1 MVLSRPNIVYFTS
14 FATDYAYF
22 AFLFVIT
29 RLLAE
34 TGSSQWHLGV
44 FGACTSICYALS
56 GPLAGALS
64 DRIGRRRV
72 ILSGAAGAI
81 AVLLICSTW
90 RSRPLFYV
98 AGAFFGV
105 AAALIYPPLI
115 AWLTE
120 DGRDT
125 SRRLFGFCIA
135 WNTGVIVAQVS
146 GGWLYAV
153 RPQLPLLVAAVPMVG
168 VLALMLTGR
177 PAAPSG
183 PSAAPAAGPPTATHD
198 SPSSARVF
206 VYLAW
211 LSNLAGAF
219 SFSLLVHLFPYLAHE
234 SGISPPVHGVMLALN
249 RMGVIGTYVLMYR
262 FTFWR
267 YRLWTAVAS
276 QLLAMA
282 GLALLGFAGSVP
294 VLTLGLVLT
303 ALMLGYN
310 YFASIYYSTV
320 AFGTER
326 KGAASGMHEASLAMG
341 SGLGALGGGLLGALY
356 GARAPYRF
364 CVILLGVFMALQWA
378 IWRCRRDTPR
388 R

>member
-1 MVLSRPNIVYFTS
+1 MVFSRPNILYFTS

-56 GPLAGALS
+56 GPWAGALS

-72 ILSGAAGAI
+72 ILSGAAGAM
-81 AVLLICSTW
+81 AVLLICATW
-90 RSRPLFYV
+90 RSRPLFYI
-98 AGAFFGV
+98 AGALCGV

-125 SRRLFGFCIA
+125 SRRLFRFCVA
-135 WNTGVIVAQVS
+135 WNSGVIAAQIS
-146 GGWLYAV
+146 GGGLYAV
-153 RPQLPLLVAAVPMVG
+153 RPPLPLLVAAVPMAG
-168 VLALMLTGR
+168 VLALML
-177 PAAPSG
+177 AWKPSALSG
-183 PSAAPAAGPPTATHD
+183 SGAAPAVGSPPATHD
-198 SPSSARVF
+198 AASRARVF

-211 LSNLAGAF
+211 LSNIAGAF
-219 SFSLLVHLFPYLAHE
+219 CFSLLVHLFPYLAHE
-234 SGISPPVHGVMLALN
+234 SGISPPVHGLMLALN
-249 RMGVIGTYVLMYR
+249 RLGVIGTYVLMYR
-262 FTFWR
+262 FAFWR

-282 GLALLGFAGSVP
+282 GLSLLGFAGSAP

-310 YFASIYYSTV
+310 YFASIYYSTM

-326 KGAASGMHEASLAMG
+326 KGAASGMHEATLAMG
-341 SGLGALGGGLLGALY
+341 SGLGALGGGIWGTVY
-356 GARAPYRF
+356 GARAPYRL
-364 CVILLGVFMALQWA
+364 CVVLLGVFIILQGA
-378 IWRCRRDTPR
+378 IHRWRREPPR
-388 R
+388 V

>member
-1 MVLSRPNIVYFTS
+1 M
-14 FATDYAYF
+14 
-22 AFLFVIT
+22 
-29 RLLAE
+29 
-34 TGSSQWHLGV
+34 
-44 FGACTSICYALS
+44 
-56 GPLAGALS
+56 
-64 DRIGRRRV
+64 
-72 ILSGAAGAI
+72 
-81 AVLLICSTW
+81 
-90 RSRPLFYV
+90 
-98 AGAFFGV
+98 
-105 AAALIYPPLI
+105 
-115 AWLTE
+115 
-120 DGRDT
+120 
-125 SRRLFGFCIA
+125 
-135 WNTGVIVAQVS
+135 
-146 GGWLYAV
+146 
-153 RPQLPLLVAAVPMVG
+153 
-168 VLALMLTGR
+168 
-177 PAAPSG
+177 
-183 PSAAPAAGPPTATHD
+183 
-198 SPSSARVF
+198 F